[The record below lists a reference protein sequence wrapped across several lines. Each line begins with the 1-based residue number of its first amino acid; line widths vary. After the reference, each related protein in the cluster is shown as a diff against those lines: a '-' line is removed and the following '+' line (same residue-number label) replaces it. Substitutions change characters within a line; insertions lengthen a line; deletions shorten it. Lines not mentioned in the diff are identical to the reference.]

1 MLKIN
6 LQWYGCGATLVSCD
20 PVIIVSAAHCFYGL
34 VPKHDKFAAND
45 DDYDEAVNDD
55 DDIEDLL
62 AKIKLGILLFQT
74 LLFFNF
80 YLASRVW

>member
-1 MLKIN
+1 M
-6 LQWYGCGATLVSCD
+6 
-20 PVIIVSAAHCFYGL
+20 IIVSAAHCFYGL
-34 VPKHDKFAAND
+34 VPKDDKFD
-45 DDYDEAVNDD
+45 DDHDEAVND

>member
-1 MLKIN
+1 M
-6 LQWYGCGATLVSCD
+6 
-20 PVIIVSAAHCFYGL
+20 IIVSAAHCFYGL

-45 DDYDEAVNDD
+45 DDYDEAVNDG
-55 DDIEDLL
+55 DIEDLL
-62 AKIKLGILLFQT
+62 AVIKLGILLFQT